1 MDVVVS
7 GSCFELTEKLF
18 LEKLYLKTHKLILE
32 SNSRNTNTAHGSV
45 HASKIGWAHGKNYST
60 QISNQGAQADLK
72 MYKTSK
78 IKYLLIHNSLFK
90 NVIFLT
96 KEYNLYLK
104 ILQKLR
110 CLVAFQNRPSAPM
123 TEIYW
128 NSNSSKDNFVKK
140 KASLCPTEKN

>member
-1 MDVVVS
+1 MKAIRVTQTRLMDPFTQVKS
-7 GSCFELTEKLF
+7 AEHMAKIIQ
-18 LEKLYLKTHKLILE
+18 HK
-32 SNSRNTNTAHGSV
+32 
-45 HASKIGWAHGKNYST
+45 
-60 QISNQGAQADLK
+60 SNQGAQADLK

-123 TEIYW
+123 TEIY
-128 NSNSSKDNFVKK
+128 
-140 KASLCPTEKN
+140 